1 MLDGRSYKRP
11 DSMIMDGIMGIVCPQ
26 YYLQANGET
35 TFPQHLE
42 MFKNIYYNPC
52 PCGQAKR
59 EKSTPMV
66 FAMLSGWDLHAQQGL
81 FKLNMIFNVSQT
93 MVEVVTLASTKKF
106 PLDIFPYKAAYEM
119 WSNIP
124 STNSQG

>member
-1 MLDGRSYKRP
+1 
-11 DSMIMDGIMGIVCPQ
+11 
-26 YYLQANGET
+26 
-35 TFPQHLE
+35 
-42 MFKNIYYNPC
+42 
-52 PCGQAKR
+52 
-59 EKSTPMV
+59 MV
-66 FAMLSGWDLHAQQGL
+66 FAILSGWDLHAQQGL